1 MKIKDIIRIG
11 MGNSTPV
18 ESQKQ
23 RSSNFELYRIIV
35 MLLIVAHHYV
45 VLSGLA
51 GPDGILNN
59 DVLSAN
65 SIYLYLFGMWGK
77 TGINCFLLITGY
89 FMCTSNIS
97 LRKFLKLYL
106 WIIIYRIALLAIFV
120 ALGTETISLKSLLL
134 LLPFTNIHSNSFT
147 SAFMAWWL
155 FIPFLNV
162 LVNNITQ
169 KQHKSLIV
177 LTLLF
182 FSIYPFFYKLLH
194 IDNNPICWFS
204 TLYVIASY
212 IRKYPDAIYKYES
225 CKFWCLATVSL
236 IILSMLSVIA
246 ILWLGVKM
254 DKVLPQYYM
263 VSDSDK
269 PLALMVAVSSFIWFK
284 NVKMEYS
291 KIINILGGASYG
303 VLLIHSGSLSM
314 KNWLWKDAIDCVGH
328 YSLPLYQLI
337 IYSVGCVIAIYIVC
351 ATIDY
356 IRLKLLEES
365 FFKWYD
371 LKMKNKL
378 KI

>member
-1 MKIKDIIRIG
+1 MG
-11 MGNSTPV
+11 GGNSTP
-18 ESQKQ
+18 SKPQKQ
-23 RSSNFELYRIIV
+23 RSSNLELYRIIV

-45 VLSGLA
+45 VLSGLT
-51 GPDGILNN
+51 GTDGVLQNN
-59 DVLSAN
+59 PFSVN

-97 LRKFLKLYL
+97 WRKFVKLYL
-106 WIIIYRIALLAIFV
+106 WILTYSIGLALLFMI
-120 ALGTETISLKSLLL
+120 LGKEPLSIKTFTQFI
-134 LLPFTNIHSNSFT
+134 PFTIIHSGNFV

-162 LVNNITQ
+162 LVNNISQT
-169 KQHKSLIV
+169 QHKRLIALTV
-177 LTLLF
+177 LI
-182 FSIYPFFYKLLH
+182 FSIYPFVPKILY
-194 IDNNPICWFS
+194 IDDNPICWFS
-204 TLYVIASY
+204 TLYFIASY
-212 IRKYPDAIYKYES
+212 IRKYPEAIYKSKS
-225 CKFWCLATVSL
+225 CRFWCLATVSL
-236 IILSMLSVIA
+236 IIISMLSVIA
-246 ILWLGVKM
+246 ILWIGVKM

-269 PLALMVAVSSFIWFK
+269 PLALLVAVSSFMWFK
-284 NVKMEYS
+284 NIKIGYS
-291 KIINILGGASYG
+291 KIINILGGASFG
-303 VLLIHSGSLSM
+303 VLLIHSGSWSM
-314 KNWLWKDAIDCVGH
+314 INWLWKDTIDCVGH

-337 IYSVGCVIAIYIVC
+337 IYSVGCVFAIYIVC

-356 IRLKLLEES
+356 MRLKLLEDP